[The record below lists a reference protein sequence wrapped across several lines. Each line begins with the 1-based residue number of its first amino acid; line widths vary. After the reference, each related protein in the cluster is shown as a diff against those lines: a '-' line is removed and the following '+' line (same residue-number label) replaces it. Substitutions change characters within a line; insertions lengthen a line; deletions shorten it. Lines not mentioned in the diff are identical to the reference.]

1 MKSNN
6 PEEIFS
12 QFLADLYGETEK
24 SEESESKELLEQEKK
39 LFLEESKNLSDE

>member
-12 QFLADLYGETEK
+12 QFLADLYGETNETGE
-24 SEESESKELLEQEKK
+24 SEELFEQEKK
-39 LFLEESKNLSDE
+39 LFLEESKSLNEE